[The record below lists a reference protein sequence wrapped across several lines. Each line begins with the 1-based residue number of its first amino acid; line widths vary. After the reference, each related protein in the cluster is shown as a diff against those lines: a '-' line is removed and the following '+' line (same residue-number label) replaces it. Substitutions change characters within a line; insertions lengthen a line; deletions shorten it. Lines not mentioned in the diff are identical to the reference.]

1 MNTNS
6 NETSQRGRE
15 LFVACLTFFASVTAS
30 SPVLANDP
38 VSGDWQFQVTPYIW
52 ALSAEGDITV
62 KGQEAD
68 FDLSFRDIVEDLNYG
83 LMLQGDVRKGRIGVY
98 ANLLYANLGDE
109 ETVGPV
115 KVDPEVNMFWGGLGA
130 YYRLGPYDLDSTPD
144 GNGPQLIVDP
154 YAGARYTYLD
164 MEIDV
169 SPGPEFDG
177 DQDWIDPIVGL
188 RTIWQLDER
197 WSLTALGDIG
207 GFGVGSDFTWHSA
220 ALVGYR
226 LSLFADNDSRFLVGY
241 RALHQDYETGS
252 GANKFEWDT
261 TLHGP
266 TVALGIQF

>member
-130 YYRLGPYDLDSTPD
+130 YYRLGPYDLDRV
-144 GNGPQLIVDP
+144 LINSEIH
-154 YAGARYTYLD
+154 LD
-164 MEIDV
+164 SM
-169 SPGPEFDG
+169 S
-177 DQDWIDPIVGL
+177 
-188 RTIWQLDER
+188 
-197 WSLTALGDIG
+197 
-207 GFGVGSDFTWHSA
+207 
-220 ALVGYR
+220 
-226 LSLFADNDSRFLVGY
+226 
-241 RALHQDYETGS
+241 
-252 GANKFEWDT
+252 
-261 TLHGP
+261 
-266 TVALGIQF
+266 